1 MLRTGIELGHIFKLG
16 TAYSDTFDVTYLDN
30 QGIEQFAVMGCYGIG
45 VERVLAAIIEANSD
59 EKGIIWPK
67 EITPYQLHIVV
78 INPEDLEIQEVL
90 KKAKEIANDFAL
102 TFLID
107 DRDES
112 PGSKFKDADLLGIPI
127 RLTISPRSLDKGGVE
142 FKSRSEE
149 TMHILDLEDALL
161 NTKKWYS

>member
-1 MLRTGIELGHIFKLG
+1 
-16 TAYSDTFDVTYLDN
+16 
-30 QGIEQFAVMGCYGIG
+30 MGSYGIG
-45 VERVLAAIIEANSD
+45 VSRLVAAIIEANSD

-67 EITPYQLHIVV
+67 EITPYQIHIVV

-90 KKAKEIANDFAL
+90 KKAKEIANDYAL

-127 RLTISPRSLDKGGVE
+127 RLTISPRSLEKGGVE

>member
-1 MLRTGIELGHIFKLG
+1 M
-16 TAYSDTFDVTYLDN
+16 
-30 QGIEQFAVMGCYGIG
+30 
-45 VERVLAAIIEANSD
+45 
-59 EKGIIWPK
+59 
-67 EITPYQLHIVV
+67 
-78 INPEDLEIQEVL
+78 L

-149 TMHILDLEDALL
+149 TLHILDLEDALL